1 MSTRSRMFMLVILA
15 IATLLTACTGT
26 PFSTD
31 NGPASDGVPKPLHR
45 IEASAEAIIDLAP
58 AGSWDQVG
66 EKLTTITTAWNVYQ
80 PQAAAAGASQIH
92 EQALSSALDRLRT
105 AAAAKDAAITR
116 QAANDLGAAVLD
128 LFALYNP
135 STPADIGRLD
145 VLERQIALD
154 AAANNFTAAA
164 ASFAK
169 TKATWEHLKPSIL
182 SHNGKSVVEK
192 FESSLAI
199 QASSLQA
206 QDIAALTSEVNV
218 GLELV
223 DELEKLY

>member
-1 MSTRSRMFMLVILA
+1 MSARSRIFTLVMLA

-45 IEASAEAIIDLAP
+45 IESSAEDIIDLAP
-58 AGSWDQVG
+58 AGSWSQVG
-66 EKLTTITTAWNVYQ
+66 KKITTITTAWDAYQ
-80 PQAAAAGASQIH
+80 PQAATAGASQTH
-92 EQALSSALDRLRT
+92 QQALSSALDRLRT

-135 STPADIGRLD
+135 TTPPDIGRLD
-145 VLERQIALD
+145 VLERQIVLD
-154 AAANNFTAAA
+154 VAANNFNAAA

-169 TKATWEHLKPSIL
+169 TKATWENVKPSIL

-199 QASSLQA
+199 QDSSLQA
-206 QDIAALTSEVNV
+206 QDIAALTAEVNV